1 MKWPRW
7 LKRSRDGVSEE
18 AAAWRREWAAAI
30 EAPDA
35 AALERL
41 RQSLTA
47 VAAAMASRDGQPA
60 AADLETEEE
69 MLDAFGRL
77 VDLHASIAGGA
88 LPRVETTH
96 RVVGTDVCHFTAP
109 ASMPD
114 ETAQPSGR
122 LLLTGTRALFVGGP
136 RLVALP
142 WHAAAEILRTDR
154 DVLIVKHD
162 RTDLLRF
169 RCNTYGDAL
178 AAAILARHL
187 MGARRRTL

>member
-7 LKRSRDGVSEE
+7 LKRTPDGVSEE
-18 AAAWRREWAAAI
+18 AAAWRREWTAAI
-30 EAPDA
+30 AAPDA
-35 AALERL
+35 AALDRL
-41 RQSLTA
+41 RQSLAA
-47 VAAAMASRDGQPA
+47 VAAAMASRNGHPA

-69 MLDAFGRL
+69 MLDALARL
-77 VDLHASIAGGA
+77 VDLHAAIDGGA
-88 LPRVETTH
+88 LPRIDTTH
-96 RVVGTDVCHFTAP
+96 RVVGADVCHFTAP

-114 ETAQPSGR
+114 AAAQPSGR

-142 WHAAAEILRTDR
+142 WHAAAEIVRTDR

-187 MGARRRTL
+187 MGAGRRTL